1 MIYVIYPEKD
11 ATIYE
16 RTESKN
22 TGLDSVLEVSHILVG
37 TASRYNS
44 RVLMKFDTNQ
54 IEEKINSSKISND
67 ATYHLILKTA
77 QVKEI
82 PQEYSL
88 YAYPISSSWTNG
100 TGRFINN
107 PILTDGVSWRYR
119 TSKTIGTEWDIP
131 PMTSSF
137 EWDNV
142 SETWFVNDSVWG
154 AGSDLVVDVTSSYF
168 SKEGGGTWWDYDN
181 IECTQS
187 FSFETQ
193 DVNMDVTSI
202 VRKWITG
209 SGRIN
214 NDGFILK
221 FSNELESS
229 FETINSLMFFAT
241 DSNTIYVPRMHVI
254 WDDSTFITGSLTE
267 IGGGSL
273 NINVKMKKF
282 YSQDEKAKIRIYA
295 NERFP
300 TRSYTTQSYHTLNY
314 YLPSS
319 SYYEIKDAHTDETI
333 LPFDYNGSKISCDEN
348 GNYFNLWMNSFQPE
362 RFYRVVLKV
371 EKYGGDVVEMFDN
384 NYYFKVTR

>member
-1 MIYVIYPEKD
+1 MIHVIYPEKD

-22 TGLDSVLEVSHILVG
+22 TGLDSVLEVSHILIG

-54 IEEKINSSKISND
+54 IEEKINASKISND
-67 ATYHLILKTA
+67 ATYYLILKTA

-82 PQEYSL
+82 PQEYIL

-119 TSKTIGTEWDIP
+119 TSKAVGTEWSIP
-131 PMTSSF
+131 PTTSSF

-142 SETWFVNDSVWG
+142 SETWFVNDNVWG

-181 IECTQS
+181 LECTQS

-193 DVNMDVTSI
+193 DVNMDVTPI

-209 SGRIN
+209 SGRLN
-214 NDGFILK
+214 NDGLILK

-254 WDDSTFITGSLTE
+254 WDDSTFVTGSLTE
-267 IGGGSL
+267 IGEGSL

-282 YSQDEKAKIRIYA
+282 YSQDERVKIRIYA

-333 LPFDYNGSKISCDEN
+333 LPFDYTGSKISCDEN
-348 GNYFNLWMNSFQPE
+348 GNYFNLWMDSFQPE

-371 EKYGGDVVEMFDN
+371 ERYGGDVVEMFDN